1 MNTISAKSFN
11 EWLSESKIEAD
22 LRRHVQ
28 RLHSKSNAWRYG
40 IESGDLYHDVIVKLK
55 RHSHLI
61 PSQGKLF
68 SLVGTTAVNHLIDLS
83 EKHSFRS
90 AFFSKPMPT
99 RLRPLPG
106 SSMET
111 VASKLPSPATEIES
125 VDLITVIGNTLRQD
139 SKLDLLFQE
148 IVQLTGSSEPVT
160 TAKLASS
167 LHLPRKQ
174 VTQSLAKLR
183 SVVRRII

>member
-111 VASKLPSPATEIES
+111 VASKLPSPAIQAALSDEVARIRLVAASDPKLKSLFQALEELTGQGES
-125 VDLITVIGNTLRQD
+125 VSTAKISQH
-139 SKLDLLFQE
+139 LDL
-148 IVQLTGSSEPVT
+148 PC
-160 TAKLASS
+160 
-167 LHLPRKQ
+167 KQ
-174 VTQSLAKLR
+174 VSQSIQKLR
-183 SVVRRII
+183 AAARRNI